1 MVSYC
6 FGSSLNLILIITQPA
21 WDVFEKFQSDLH
33 WERHLSE
40 TSQKRRLFCD
50 VFKTSQIHL
59 KNTFILSKISL
70 ESICD
75 YSKIFHKSGFVS
87 LRIFLDNLFVGKETS
102 VPLASIGQGIM
113 Q

>member
-1 MVSYC
+1 M
-6 FGSSLNLILIITQPA
+6 SLRSFNQIFI
-21 WDVFEKFQSDLH
+21 
-33 WERHLSE
+33 ERD
-40 TSQKRRLFCD
+40 TSQKHLKRDVFFVTSLRRLKYVSKKMSFCD

-59 KNTFILSKISL
+59 KNIFILSKISL